1 MEVMLRSRKMRMKIW
16 SLDPATRKSKKAEK
30 PAEADVDTW

>member
-1 MEVMLRSRKMRMKIW
+1 MLGSKKMRMKIW
-16 SLDPATRKSKKAEK
+16 SFDPATRKSKKGAK